1 MKNALAVVVVAALA
15 MCLPGRV
22 RSQQE
27 MRQALPDSVA
37 AFVNGQPIPDR
48 VLDQAIQ
55 QGASARGQ
63 AVALNKQGV
72 LRALINTELLYQ
84 ESQAR
89 NIKVSEAEIAM
100 ELEVLRM
107 SPEAFPEM
115 LSFAGEASEALS
127 ARIARK
133 LAIEKLIAQV
143 TGADPATPRE
153 IREFYDSHRD
163 EFLRK
168 AEVRLGHIL
177 LRTAVNAPPSAIEQ
191 QRRRIAEL
199 RQRIVAGEEFSAIAR
214 CCSDDKEAAQR
225 GGDRGYFARDALPPE
240 IAEAAFKLR
249 DGEVSQII
257 QDASG
262 YHLLRVI
269 ARLPQRL
276 VPLQEAEAPIRAH
289 LANAVKQ
296 QRMEKFLGELE
307 SRAKLVIVAQNQQ
320 QTADKTANKRSTP

>member
-1 MKNALAVVVVAALA
+1 MKHIPAVVVVAALA
-15 MCLPGRV
+15 MCLPGQARG
-22 RSQQE
+22 QQE
-27 MRQALPDSVA
+27 MQQALSASVA

-48 VLDQAIQ
+48 VLEQAIQ
-55 QGASARGQ
+55 QGASARSQ
-63 AVALNKQGV
+63 AGALNKQGV

-89 NIKVSEAEIAM
+89 NIKVTSGEIAL

-107 SPEAFPEM
+107 SPAAFPEM
-115 LSFAGEASEALS
+115 LSFAGEAPEALA

-143 TGADPATPRE
+143 TGADAATPRE
-153 IREFYDSHRD
+153 IREFYDSHRE

-168 AEVRLGHIL
+168 AEVRIGHIL

-199 RQRIVAGEEFSAIAR
+199 RQRIEAGEEFSAIAR
-214 CCSDDKEAAQR
+214 CCSDDKQAAQR
-225 GGDRGYFARDALPPE
+225 GGDRGYFAQDALPPE
-240 IAEAAFKLR
+240 IADAVFKLR

-257 QDASG
+257 KDASG

-269 ARLPQRL
+269 ARLPQRY
-276 VPLQEAEAPIRAH
+276 VSLQEAEAPIRAH
-289 LANAVKQ
+289 LANAAKQ
-296 QRMEKFLGELE
+296 QRLGKFLGELE
-307 SRAKLVIVAQNQQ
+307 SGAKLIIVAKNQQ
-320 QTADKTANKRSTP
+320 QTADQSASKRRNP